1 MKARDGRDLPKGTQ
15 RKEEPRGWGLDF
27 WGGRQEDVR
36 NNQGSQQEMAQ
47 KLTLSE
53 GRVSWRMCS

>member
-47 KLTLSE
+47 KLTLS
-53 GRVSWRMCS
+53 